1 MFSVLSESSGF
12 VRVLMM
18 KNNNQLVFKLK
29 KFLLYSILGLFYCNT
44 GVAQLIEFE
53 KCLPT
58 EGRFPVKNWSES
70 EWNKRNL
77 FVKVS
82 KNVLLKNYKNWGFDK
97 LLSRDYIDIFAKEYP
112 ELNYIALTDYNY
124 TYPEN
129 QKSKLISINADF
141 LTRDEKN
148 IYSIDIN
155 SGTITHIRI
164 KSEDYLQYMDDYYKK
179 KGSIFDFARKKTD
192 TTKWVIDSYAGGI
205 IVGYM
210 FSEATGN
217 ILRDSPITIDV
228 QNKSI
233 SFQFG
238 ADSKTHT
245 KVCKSLEF
253 VSSDEISTS
262 SGTAFFINNKGNLLT
277 NHHVINKCKEIKVNY
292 FDNEYDASLLAVDKI
307 LDLALLKV
315 DVTPK
320 SYLKFSNYH
329 AKKLQRI
336 YVAGYPFGKGLSDD
350 LKISSGIISSLKGLK
365 DNSNE
370 LQIDAAINN
379 GNSGGPIVGEG
390 GELVAIAVSGLA
402 KEVSEGINF
411 GIKSSAAVNFLG
423 ANDINVSK
431 INKSNVDSDDL
442 LTILEESTLFILC
455 IY

>member
-1 MFSVLSESSGF
+1 MGYRL
-12 VRVLMM
+12 LCWW
-18 KNNNQLVFKLK
+18 NN
-29 KFLLYSILGLFYCNT
+29 CW
-44 GVAQLIEFE
+44 LI
-53 KCLPT
+53 CL
-58 EGRFPVKNWSES
+58 
-70 EWNKRNL
+70 
-77 FVKVS
+77 
-82 KNVLLKNYKNWGFDK
+82 
-97 LLSRDYIDIFAKEYP
+97 
-112 ELNYIALTDYNY
+112 
-124 TYPEN
+124 
-129 QKSKLISINADF
+129 
-141 LTRDEKN
+141 
-148 IYSIDIN
+148 
-155 SGTITHIRI
+155 
-164 KSEDYLQYMDDYYKK
+164 
-179 KGSIFDFARKKTD
+179 
-192 TTKWVIDSYAGGI
+192 
-205 IVGYM
+205 
-210 FSEATGN
+210 SEATGS

-238 ADSKTHT
+238 ADSRTQT

-329 AKKLQRI
+329 PKKLQRI

-379 GNSGGPIVGEG
+379 GNSGGPIVGERWR
-390 GELVAIAVSGLA
+390 VSCY
-402 KEVSEGINF
+402 
-411 GIKSSAAVNFLG
+411 SSFWISQRSIRG
-423 ANDINVSK
+423 
-431 INKSNVDSDDL
+431 NKFWN
-442 LTILEESTLFILC
+442 
-455 IY
+455 

>member
-1 MFSVLSESSGF
+1 
-12 VRVLMM
+12 M
-18 KNNNQLVFKLK
+18 KKLLGIMK
-29 KFLLYSILGLFYCNT
+29 KLLLYSILGLFYCNP

-53 KCLPT
+53 KCLST
-58 EGRFPVKNWSES
+58 EGKFPVKSWSES

-82 KNVLLKNYKNWGFDK
+82 KDVLLKNYKHWGFDK

-112 ELNYIALTDYNY
+112 ELNYIALTDYKY
-124 TYPEN
+124 TYPEI

-210 FSEATGN
+210 LSETTGN
-217 ILRDSPITIDV
+217 ILKDSPITIDV
-228 QNKSI
+228 QNKLI

-238 ADSKTHT
+238 ADSKTQT

-253 VSSDEISTS
+253 DTSDKISTS

-277 NHHVINKCKEIKVNY
+277 NHHVIN
-292 FDNEYDASLLAVDKI
+292 
-307 LDLALLKV
+307 
-315 DVTPK
+315 
-320 SYLKFSNYH
+320 
-329 AKKLQRI
+329 
-336 YVAGYPFGKGLSDD
+336 
-350 LKISSGIISSLKGLK
+350 
-365 DNSNE
+365 
-370 LQIDAAINN
+370 
-379 GNSGGPIVGEG
+379 
-390 GELVAIAVSGLA
+390 
-402 KEVSEGINF
+402 
-411 GIKSSAAVNFLG
+411 
-423 ANDINVSK
+423 
-431 INKSNVDSDDL
+431 
-442 LTILEESTLFILC
+442 
-455 IY
+455 